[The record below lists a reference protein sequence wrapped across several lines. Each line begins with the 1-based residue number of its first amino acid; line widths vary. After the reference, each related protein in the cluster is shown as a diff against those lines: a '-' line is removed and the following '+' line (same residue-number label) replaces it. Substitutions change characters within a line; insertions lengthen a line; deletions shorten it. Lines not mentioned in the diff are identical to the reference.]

1 MQMGGECEIQAFFI
15 PALRTFAKIWKA
27 CRWRL
32 IVGAPVWLP
41 NLASFKNVR
50 VRADVVTSWSHS

>member
-15 PALRTFAKIWKA
+15 PALRTLAKIWKA

-41 NLASFKNVR
+41 NLASFKHVR